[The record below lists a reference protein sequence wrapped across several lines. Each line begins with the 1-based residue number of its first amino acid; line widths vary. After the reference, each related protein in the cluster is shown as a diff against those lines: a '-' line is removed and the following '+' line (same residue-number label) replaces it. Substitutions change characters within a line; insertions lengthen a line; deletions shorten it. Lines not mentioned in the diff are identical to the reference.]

1 MILKGIILASL
12 CYVIS
17 LLIHLAVSCFRKGR
31 TGNEPVVFELGRQMR
46 LLAVIWGAAFMV
58 YSLFYFLP
66 LSGIDALAGRLASLI
81 PAAGFIYGMVLY
93 LFLCFLYLT
102 FYYFINRSVSATIL
116 EIIDESAQGQL
127 SLEEIKAVYSVEKKY
142 QAELKGMLEGGFI
155 VEESGFYRTALKG
168 RLFGWIAK
176 LTKAYLKLGPG
187 G

>member
-1 MILKGIILASL
+1 MIVKGIILASL
-12 CYVIS
+12 CSVAS
-17 LLIHLAVSCFRKGR
+17 LLMHLAVSCFRKGR
-31 TGNEPVVFELGRQMR
+31 AGSEPVIFELGRQIR
-46 LLAVIWGAAFMV
+46 LLAAIWAVAFMV

-66 LSGIDALAGRLASLI
+66 LPGIDALASRSASLI
-81 PAAGFIYGMVLY
+81 PGTGFIYGMVLY
-93 LFLCFLYLT
+93 IFLCFLYLT

-155 VEESGFYRTALKG
+155 VEGSGYYRATLKG
-168 RLFGWIAK
+168 RLFAAIAK
-176 LTKAYLKLGPG
+176 FTKAYLKLGPG